1 MKDDNMKKIKLE
13 DLKANKLN
21 CILIPMYT
29 AILALVYGSWIGLSK
44 YNIPLRGM
52 FVTIVVF
59 AIVIAGCVFFYLS
72 NLKVAKERIAKQN
85 EKNNEE

>member
-1 MKDDNMKKIKLE
+1 MKKIKLE

-29 AILALVYGSWIGLSK
+29 IILSVVYGSWIGLSK

-52 FVTIVVF
+52 FVTIIVC
-59 AIVIAGCVFFYLS
+59 AIAIAGCVFFYLS

-85 EKNNEE
+85 EKNNKE